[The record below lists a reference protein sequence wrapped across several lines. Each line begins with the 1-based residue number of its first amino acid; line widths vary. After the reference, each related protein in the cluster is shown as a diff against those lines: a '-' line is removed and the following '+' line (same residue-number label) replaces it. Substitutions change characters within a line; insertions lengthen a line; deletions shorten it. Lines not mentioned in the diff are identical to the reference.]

1 MTSEG
6 TPNIFE
12 LTDLCTPWC
21 VHVAATLRVAERLA
35 NGAMRIETLAE
46 QCGADASA
54 LGRVLRHLAGKGVF
68 AEPEP
73 GRFELNGAAH
83 GLIGPEA
90 QWLDLGGIGGRMAG
104 AWSTLLAAVQTGRP
118 AYHQI
123 FGRPFWED
131 LQAHPEVAESFDA
144 LMGPGH
150 GTPDAEVLPA
160 SGWEK
165 VESVVDVGGGTGSL
179 LAEILRAHRGVR
191 GTLVDLPGTVAR
203 AQEVFRRAGVS
214 DRVRLV
220 GQSFFEPLPAGADL
234 YLLKNVLADWPDAEA
249 ATLLKRCAEAARPRG
264 RVIIVGGVTPEGAEA
279 SPELLMLVLVGGKS
293 RSFAEFRELA
303 RAAGLQIAAS
313 GRQPSGKFVVECR
326 PSVS

>member
-1 MTSEG
+1 MSEK
-6 TPNIFE
+6 TPINLFE

-21 VHVAATLRVAERLA
+21 VHVAATLRVAERMT
-35 NGAMRIETLAE
+35 NGATRIEMLAE

-54 LGRVLRHLAGKGVF
+54 LGRVLRHLTGKGVF
-68 AEPEP
+68 TEPEP
-73 GRFELNGAAH
+73 GRFELNEAAR
-83 GLIGPEA
+83 GLMGPET
-90 QWLDLGGIGGRMAG
+90 QWLDLKGIGGRMAG
-104 AWSTLLAAVQTGRP
+104 AWSTLLSAVQAGRP
-118 AYHQI
+118 AYHNV

-131 LQAHPEVAESFDA
+131 LQANSEVAESFDA

-150 GTPDAEVLPA
+150 GTPDAEVLPGG
-160 SGWEK
+160 GWEK
-165 VESVVDVGGGTGSL
+165 VKSVVDVGGGTGSL
-179 LAEILRAHRGVR
+179 LAEILRAHRGVQ

-203 AQEVFRRAGVS
+203 AQEVFRKAGVS
-214 DRVRLV
+214 DRVKLV

-249 ATLLKRCAEAARPRG
+249 GALLKRCAEAAHPKG
-264 RVIIVGGVTPEGAEA
+264 RVIILGGVTPQGADT

-303 RAAGLQIAAS
+303 RAAGLEIAAS
-313 GRQPSGKFVVECR
+313 GRQPSGKVVVECT